1 MHVLLDECL
10 PRKLKNELSGV
21 TVRTVPDMGW
31 AGTKNG
37 ALLRL
42 AESQFDVFITADQ
55 NVEYQQNLRS
65 SLLGIVVLIAPDTRF
80 AALQP
85 LMRQVQ
91 QALASI
97 QPGDVVHI
105 HR

>member
-42 AESQFDVFITADQ
+42 AESQFDVFITAGQ